1 MKSQY
6 SINLNYEVINQTFSG
21 GQQQIT
27 QFMDILIEK
36 MLQSSC
42 EVKLETTQEG
52 RTYTLMV
59 KDDYVNQ
66 IIDKAMKNDS
76 LKDTILNK
84 ISKLINNNESELKES
99 LKGKVEDFLTKT
111 IETRLLALNGIP
123 GLIMM
128 KDDQLLA
135 LENTSTVKLKM

>member
-42 EVKLETTQEG
+42 EVKLDTTQEG
-52 RTYTLMV
+52 IIYTLMV

-99 LKGKVEDFLTKT
+99 LKGKVEDFVTKT

-123 GLIMM
+123 GLIIM

>member
-42 EVKLETTQEG
+42 EVKLDTTQEG
-52 RTYTLMV
+52 IIYTLMV
-59 KDDYVNQ
+59 KDSYVNQ

-99 LKGKVEDFLTKT
+99 LKGKVEDFVTKT